1 MKKLHA
7 QLSDLEQDS
16 WNIVSAKGR
25 GVADYVL
32 VKPSENVVLVG
43 LVYGET
49 EEGNPVIDGGI
60 YEIQVGIL
68 KLHRVYQ
75 YMEWEDMTVNMLLS
89 LIIHFVWAIE
99 YAKHLPK
106 IKEYAGKTKEDLRQV
121 TKCRTDYD
129 IAGILIHG
137 RQVVWNG

>member
-1 MKKLHA
+1 MKQLNT
-7 QLSDLEQDS
+7 QLSELSQDI
-16 WNIVSAKGR
+16 WNVISAKGR

-32 VKPSENVVLVG
+32 VKPSEDVVLLG

-75 YMEWEDMTVNMLLS
+75 YMEWEDLTVNMLLS

-99 YAKHLPK
+99 YTKYVSR

-129 IAGILIHG
+129 ISGILIQG
-137 RQVVWNG
+137 RQVVWKG